1 MIQKRASIKKLVR
14 LSMSGEKRTIR
25 LSKCS
30 VDHHEK
36 EAVNRVLDSHFL
48 GMGVEVQNFE
58 NEIKAFLN
66 TDLEVILVNTGTAA
80 LHLALECLDLQRGDE
95 VLVPSL
101 TYVASHQAITA
112 AGLKA
117 VSCDVDADSGFID
130 LNDAEKRISTK
141 TKVIMPV
148 HYSSNSIEIPKVYEF
163 AKTHGL
169 RVVEDAAHSFG
180 NKRDNK
186 WIGEVGD
193 IICFSFDGIKNI
205 TSGEGGCVVTVDK
218 TVAARVRDARL
229 LSVENDTQMR
239 FERNRSW
246 VFKVKHQGYRY
257 HMSDIMAA
265 IGREQLKKA
274 PQFFEK
280 RKRLAQ
286 MYFKMIEKFPQIK
299 PVTIKH
305 PDIVPHIF
313 VCQIISEKRDRIVSF
328 FQQQGIPLGL
338 HYYANHL
345 HDFFKTDYQLPVVEE
360 LHERL
365 ISFPFHV
372 GIVADDIKYIED
384 NLICFFN
391 QD

>member
-1 MIQKRASIKKLVR
+1 
-14 LSMSGEKRTIR
+14 MSGEKRTIR

-36 EAVNRVLDSHFL
+36 EAVSRVLDSHFL
-48 GMGVEVQNFE
+48 GMGIEVQQFE
-58 NEIKAFLN
+58 NEIKSYLK
-66 TDLEVILVNTGTAA
+66 TELEVILVNTGTAA
-80 LHLALECLDLQRGDE
+80 LHLALECLDLQSGDE

-101 TYVASHQAITA
+101 TYVASHQAISA

-117 VSCDVDADSGFID
+117 VSCDVDAQTGFID
-130 LNDAEKRISTK
+130 LIDAEKRITSK

-148 HYSSNSIEIPKVYEF
+148 HYSSNSVDIPKVYEF
-163 AKTHGL
+163 AKKHGL

-180 NKRDNK
+180 NKRDGL

-205 TSGEGGCVVTVDK
+205 TSGEGGCVLTSDK

-246 VFKVKHQGYRY
+246 VFAVKHQGYRY

-280 RKRLAQ
+280 RKQLAE
-286 MYFKMIEKFPQIK
+286 MYFKMLEKFPQIK
-299 PVTIKH
+299 AVTLRH
-305 PDIVPHIF
+305 SDIVPHIF
-313 VCQIISEKRDRIVSF
+313 VCQMLSEKRDRIVSF
-328 FQQQGIPLGL
+328 LQQEGVAVGL

-345 HDFFKTDYQLPVVEE
+345 HDFFKTDYALPQVED
-360 LHERL
+360 LCERL
-365 ISFPFHV
+365 ITFPFHV
-372 GIVADDIKYIED
+372 GVTGEDIQYIEEK
-384 NLICFFN
+384 LELFFKN
-391 QD
+391 